1 MQRYFVSS
9 AEMNDSSV
17 TIIGDDA
24 NHIVKVMRMEIGD
37 HVICSD
43 NQGRVALCEITEIDR
58 DTVQTSIIESIQ
70 ESKESP
76 IRVTIAQGIPKGD
89 KLETI
94 VQKGTEL
101 GAMAFLPFSSSRCI
115 VKWDEK
121 KGQKKT
127 QRLEKIAKEAAE
139 QSHRS
144 RIPDILSPVSFKSL
158 LKQAAEFDY
167 KIVAYE
173 EEAKIGET
181 KRLSELFNQMAPGT
195 SILCAIGPEGGL
207 SEQEVDELKEAD
219 FIPCGLGPR
228 ILRTETASSYIL
240 SAISYHFEL
249 MR

>member
-37 HVICSD
+37 RVICSD

-58 DTVQTSIIESIQ
+58 DTVQTSIIEFIQ

-101 GAMAFLPFSSSRCI
+101 GAKAFLPFSSSRCI

-207 SEQEVDELKEAD
+207 SEQEVDELKEAG

>member
-1 MQRYFVSS
+1 MQRYFVSP
-9 AEMNDSSV
+9 ADMTDLSV
-17 TIIGDDA
+17 TITGDDA
-24 NHIVKVMRMEIGD
+24 NHIAKVMRMEVGD
-37 HVICSD
+37 RVICSD
-43 NQGRVALCEITEIDR
+43 NQGRVALCEIKQIER
-58 DTVQTSIIESIQ
+58 DSIYTSIIEPIE

-89 KLETI
+89 KLEAI

-101 GAMAFLPFSSSRCI
+101 GAQAFLPFSSSRCI

-121 KGQKKT
+121 KGQKKK

-144 RIPDILSPVSFKSL
+144 RIPDVLPPVSFKSL
-158 LKQAAEFDY
+158 LKKAADFDY

-173 EEAKIGET
+173 EDAKIGET
-181 KRLSELFNQMAPGT
+181 QRLAKLLNEMAPGV
-195 SILCAIGPEGGL
+195 SVLCAIGPEGGL
-207 SEQEVDELKEAD
+207 NQQEVDELIEAG
-219 FIPCGLGPR
+219 FISCGLGPR